1 MADSLNLDPAYPNI
15 FRDISMIAKKI
26 EIRASKFANSQ
37 FCEFDNSWQSP
48 LN

>member
-15 FRDISMIAKKI
+15 FRYLSMIAKKI
-26 EIRASKFANSQ
+26 EIQASKFANSQ
-37 FCEFDNSWQSP
+37 RCEFDISWQSP